1 MNNSNYVYTKL
12 PRTLIIIAVIGIII
26 CIFLLV
32 LAVVYSPLKIHSL
45 EKVEFDNIFSK
56 LIEFRN
62 QCVANPSTR
71 TFGYSTTD
79 DRGKYE
85 VISFDCDALI
95 KAYKTNK

>member
-1 MNNSNYVYTKL
+1 MKN
-12 PRTLIIIAVIGIII
+12 LIILSLIV
-26 CIFLLV
+26 LLV
-32 LAVVYSPLKIHSL
+32 LSIVMSPYKTPTL

-62 QCVANPSTR
+62 QCISNPSTR

>member
-1 MNNSNYVYTKL
+1 MKN
-12 PRTLIIIAVIGIII
+12 LI
-26 CIFLLV
+26 IFLLSV
-32 LAVVYSPLKIHSL
+32 LLVLSIVISPYKTPTL

-79 DRGKYE
+79 DRGRYE